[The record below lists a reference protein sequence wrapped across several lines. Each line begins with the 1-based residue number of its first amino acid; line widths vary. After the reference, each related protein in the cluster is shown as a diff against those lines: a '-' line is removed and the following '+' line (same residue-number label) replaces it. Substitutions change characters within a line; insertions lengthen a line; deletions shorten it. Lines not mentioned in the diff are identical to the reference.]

1 MSLTWGQVKQWKA
14 APFTTAEEAL
24 TTSRRTLTDRADDLR
39 TMAGPARWTG
49 SAASTAS
56 TRLRRVT
63 DDLEILVA
71 EVSAARR
78 AVIEAGD
85 AVTGVEHAVDAAV
98 EYASTHGLTISADGT
113 VTDET
118 GLQMCYASEHDEQ
131 VARQERQVLVDEC
144 VARVEQALRKANDV
158 DVDLVAVLSSVRDGT
173 IADGSDLSLDEA
185 ARDGDAAGHLS
196 LLGPPSGGTPA
207 DNTGWWESLSPEE
220 QQRILDEHPD
230 WVGNLDGI
238 PMGVR
243 DEANRTRLEETATE
257 LRDRQQDIEDELAAM
272 EHPDPYD
279 PDYLALL
286 AEAQTIREQ
295 LGAIDTL
302 EDVLE
307 DDDRHLLVF
316 DLPEGKRPQAAVSVG
331 DVDTADHVG
340 VFTPGLT
347 STVEGMGG
355 YVDDMADLRRA
366 SLDELRRNGDMTGTV
381 ATVVWL
387 DYQAPQWGSTFSGD
401 SVALSGSAEDG
412 GAALADFYRGLNSSR
427 ATDPDLTALGHSYGS
442 TTTGYGLQHEGT
454 GVDRAV
460 FFGSPGL
467 GTSDVDDLDIPSG
480 SAYYAEAKWD
490 GVGDLGRFGTDPS
503 AMDGM
508 NHLETG
514 DATVDGRDYS
524 GVSGHSS
531 YLEAESTSQ
540 YNMATVV
547 SGHPQ
552 DAVEGNNT
560 GITDDPRAWDW
571 WPSWLGG

>member
-1 MSLTWGQVKQWKA
+1 MSLTWGQVKRWRA

-24 TTSRRTLTDRADDLR
+24 TTARRDLLDRADDLR
-39 TMAGPARWTG
+39 TMAGPPRWVG
-49 SAASTAS
+49 SAATTAQH
-56 TRLRRVT
+56 RLTRVT

-85 AVTGVEHAVDAAV
+85 AVTGVELAVDAAV
-98 EYASTHGLTISADGT
+98 EYANQHGLAISADGT
-113 VTDET
+113 VTDDT
-118 GLQMCYASEHDEQ
+118 GLLACYATEHDEE
-131 VARQERQVLVDEC
+131 VARQERQVKVDEC
-144 VARVEQALRKANDV
+144 VGRVEQALRKANDV
-158 DVDLVAVLSSVRDGT
+158 DADLVAVLSSIRDGT
-173 IADGSDLSLDEA
+173 VADGSDTSLDEA
-185 ARDGDAAGHLS
+185 ARDGDEAGRLS
-196 LLGPPSGGTPA
+196 LLGPPSAGTPA
-207 DNTGWWESLSPEE
+207 DNTGWWESLSPDE
-220 QQRILDEHPD
+220 QQRVLDEHPD

-238 PMGVR
+238 PMDVR
-243 DEANRTRLEETATE
+243 DEANRTRLADADAGLTDRRDD
-257 LRDRQQDIEDELAAM
+257 LREQLDAM
-272 EHPDPYD
+272 DPDPYD
-279 PDYLALL
+279 PAYLRLIDEL
-286 AEAQTIREQ
+286 GTVEEQ
-295 LGAIDTL
+295 LAAVDTL
-302 EDVLE
+302 QGILE

-316 DLPEGKRPQAAVSVG
+316 DLPEGKRPEAAVSVG

-366 SLDELRRNGDMTGTV
+366 SLDELRRNGDMDGTV

-480 SAYYAEAKWD
+480 NAYYAEAKWD
-490 GVGDLGRFGTDPS
+490 GVGDLGRFGIDPS
-503 AMDGM
+503 AMDGI

-514 DATVDGRDYS
+514 DATVDGRDYD

-531 YLEAESTSQ
+531 YLQAESTSQ

-552 DAVEGNNT
+552 DAIEGNNT